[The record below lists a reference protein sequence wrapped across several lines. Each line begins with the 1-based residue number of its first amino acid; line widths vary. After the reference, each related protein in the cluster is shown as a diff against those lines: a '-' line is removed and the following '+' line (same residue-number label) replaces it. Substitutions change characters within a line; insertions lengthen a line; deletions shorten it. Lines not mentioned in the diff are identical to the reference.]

1 MYANTTKIHTNMDR
15 NTKEPTELQKV
26 LERLGPG
33 QTVVKDAIAALAGQG
48 IKVSRSAMY
57 QVVNGRSGRKELVE
71 AFLVAAEAEHNRRE
85 LVKERTAKIAA

>member
-1 MYANTTKIHTNMDR
+1 MHE

-33 QTVVKDAIAALAGQG
+33 QTVVKDAIAALAEQG
-48 IKVSRSAMY
+48 IKVSRSTMY

-71 AFLVAAEAEHNRRE
+71 AFLVAAEAEHDRRE
-85 LVKERTAKIAA
+85 LIKQRSAKIAS

>member
-1 MYANTTKIHTNMDR
+1 MHE

-33 QTVVKDAIAALAGQG
+33 QTVVKDAIATLAEQG

-71 AFLVAAEAEHNRRE
+71 AFLVAAEAEHDRRE
-85 LVKERTAKIAA
+85 LVKQRSAKIAS

>member
-1 MYANTTKIHTNMDR
+1 MDR

-33 QTVVKDAIAALAGQG
+33 QTVVKDAIAALAEQG

>member
-1 MYANTTKIHTNMDR
+1 MDR

-33 QTVVKDAIAALAGQG
+33 QSVVKDAIAALSEQG
-48 IKVSRSAMY
+48 IKVSRSTMY

-71 AFLVAAEAEHNRRE
+71 AFLTAAEAEHNRRE
-85 LVKERTAKIAA
+85 LVKERSAKIAG